1 MKKTVIS
8 NGENWVKT
16 IFAGDS
22 TGHDWYHTD
31 RVRKNAVHIAQKE
44 GGDIFICEMA
54 ALLHDA
60 ADEKFNESEASGLE
74 KVSSWLDSQE
84 ITSEEKETVLEV
96 IRTVSY
102 KGGNNQD
109 PVSIE
114 GKIVQ
119 DADRLDALGAVGIA
133 RTFMYAGAKGDPM
146 HLPEERPREQMTKE
160 EYRQGRSTAVNHFYE
175 KLLKLKDLMK
185 TETGREL
192 AEERHEYLKAF
203 LHQFKEEWA
212 GNR

>member
-1 MKKTVIS
+1 
-8 NGENWVKT
+8 
-16 IFAGDS
+16 
-22 TGHDWYHTD
+22 
-31 RVRKNAVHIAQKE
+31 
-44 GGDIFICEMA
+44 
-54 ALLHDA
+54 
-60 ADEKFNESEASGLE
+60 
-74 KVSSWLDSQE
+74 
-84 ITSEEKETVLEV
+84 
-96 IRTVSY
+96 
-102 KGGNNQD
+102 
-109 PVSIE
+109 
-114 GKIVQ
+114 
-119 DADRLDALGAVGIA
+119 
-133 RTFMYAGAKGDPM
+133 MYAGAKGDPM